1 MCVYNSM
8 YRQIHI
14 IVYELFC
21 KDLRLMCMI
30 KRTLVK
36 SEYPLNLTIHV
47 KYVYGT
53 DQHTTLPAV
62 VGIILWQNVTKVS
75 VSTHG
80 NRI

>member
-8 YRQIHI
+8 YRQIDI

-80 NRI
+80 NCI

>member
-8 YRQIHI
+8 YFQIHI
-14 IVYELFC
+14 MVYELFC
-21 KDLRLMCMI
+21 KDLQLMCMI
-30 KRTLVK
+30 KRTLAK
-36 SEYPLNLTIHV
+36 SEYPLNVNIPSV

-75 VSTHG
+75 V
-80 NRI
+80 